1 MSTDIDT
8 GAPGAAGW
16 LPPLEGV
23 RVVEVGTGI
32 AAGYAGKLFVDAG
45 AEVVKVEP
53 KDGDPL
59 RGWSATGA
67 ALGAADG
74 PLFAHLAAGKVSV
87 VGDADDLDDGLLAS
101 AHVVIE
107 TGEVDPDALRARH
120 PGLVVLSITPFG
132 RSGPL
137 AGRPATDFTVQAECG
152 SVAGRGE
159 PGRPPV
165 QAGGRIA
172 EWAAGLYGAA
182 AALAAV
188 RRVRAGGGGV
198 AIDASWMEA
207 MTLSTNLFADPMWSI
222 MKALMGI
229 DPPGAPR
236 AVETPSIYPTADGW
250 IGFNTNGPQHAE
262 AFLRLIERDD
272 LIADG
277 YVNASTRSGNREE
290 FDGWVRSWTT
300 AHTTA
305 EILDRAAALRVPTA
319 RVNDAATVLDEEQL
333 TARHFYTPPDDDGR
347 RVPRAH
353 YRLDGVR
360 PPVPAAGPALGS
372 TDVTDISDITDITDV
387 TGVTAGVTDRPGSSA
402 PPRSETTRESAPS
415 ATAPLE
421 GLKVLDITSWWA
433 GPSNT
438 QLLAALG
445 ADVIHVESIA
455 HPDPMRYA
463 AAVMFLDRDRW
474 WELSSFYLNINT
486 NKRGVTLDLGNPD
499 GAALAERLIAWA
511 DVVVENYT
519 PRVMPKFGLD
529 WARVHELNSR
539 AVMVRQPAFGLDGPW
554 AERLGFAQNME
565 QMCGMAF
572 ITGYADQ
579 EPLVPRG
586 PCDPLGGAHAAVAT
600 LVALARRDRTGEGLL
615 VEVPLIEGALN
626 VTAEPVLEYT
636 ATGKI
641 MGRDGN
647 RAAHC
652 APQGLYAGP
661 GDEQWLAVSVATD
674 DQWRALAGLIG
685 PVDGADGSLADDPE
699 LADRA
704 GRRRHHDRLDEE
716 IAAWCQGRPVDDS
729 LAALLAVGVPAATL
743 TDPRLVH
750 LHPQHQARGYFEDV
764 PHAVLGSLPVFAMP
778 FRFAGR
784 DRWIERP
791 APLMGEHNAEVLGGL
806 LGVSDDDLAMLS
818 EHGVIGD
825 RPAGA

>member
-1 MSTDIDT
+1 MSTETDAGASGT
-8 GAPGAAGW
+8 GESGW

-23 RVVEVGTGI
+23 RIVEVGTGI

-67 ALGAADG
+67 AVDGVDG

-87 VGDADDLDDGLLAS
+87 VGDANDLDDGLLAS
-101 AHVVIE
+101 AQLVIE
-107 TGEVDPDALRARH
+107 TGEVDPDALRAGH
-120 PGLVVLSITPFG
+120 PDLVVLSITPFG

-159 PGRPPV
+159 PERPPV

-172 EWAAGLYGAA
+172 EWAAGLYGAT

-188 RRVRAGGGGV
+188 HGMRAGGEGV

-272 LIADG
+272 LIAAG
-277 YVNASTRSGNREE
+277 YVDARTRSGNRKE

-333 TARHFYTPPDDDGR
+333 TARHFYTPADDDGR

-360 PPVPAAGPALGS
+360 PPVPTAAPALGS
-372 TDVTDISDITDITDV
+372 TDVNEV
-387 TGVTAGVTDRPGSSA
+387 VTDRPALSA
-402 PPRSETTRESAPS
+402 EPRADAAPAPAPS
-415 ATAPLE
+415 ATALSAVAPLE

-486 NKRGVTLDLGNPD
+486 NKRGVTLDLGHPE

-519 PRVMPKFGLD
+519 PRVMPKFGLG
-529 WARVHELNSR
+529 WERVHELNPR

-572 ITGYADQ
+572 LTGYADQ

-586 PCDPLGGAHAAVAT
+586 PCDPLGGGHAAFAT
-600 LVALARRDRTGEGLL
+600 LTALAQRDRTGEGLL

-636 ATGKI
+636 ATGEI
-641 MGRDGN
+641 MSREGN
-647 RAAHC
+647 RSAHC

-661 GDEQWLAVSVATD
+661 GDEQWAAVSVATD
-674 DQWRALAGLIG
+674 EQWRALAGLIG
-685 PVDGADGSLADDPE
+685 DDELAADPE

-704 GRRRHHDRLDEE
+704 GRRRQHDRLDEA
-716 IAAWCQGRPVDDS
+716 IHAWCQQRTADDAV
-729 LAALLAVGVPAATL
+729 AALLSVGVPAATL

-750 LHPQHQARGYFEDV
+750 LHPQHQARGFFEEV

-791 APLMGEHNAEVLGGL
+791 APVMGEHNTEVLGGL
-806 LGVSDDDLAMLS
+806 LGLSDDDLTALS

-825 RPAGA
+825 RPAGV